1 MNHCCM
7 ESHTYSTYLI
17 GPYTHKCMY
26 NYTVHSTYFHNDMN
40 IVRVCA
46 ALLLVGIIAIDHS
59 KYGNVWIVIHFYTKK
74 GWNSYL
80 QLVRNG

>member
-17 GPYTHKCMY
+17 GPCTHKCI
-26 NYTVHSTYFHNDMN
+26 YTVQSIYFHLMIMN
-40 IVRVCA
+40 IVRVCP
-46 ALLLVGIIAIDHS
+46 ALLLVGIDHS

-74 GWNSYL
+74 GEPVTQCIYSYIYS
-80 QLVRNG
+80 